1 MKSSPD
7 RFSSEVPTVEER
19 IRELE
24 DKSVEIIY
32 TDTQG
37 KIDKRK
43 MNKAIISNGAI
54 SRSLTFV

>member
-7 RFSSEVPTVEER
+7 RFSSELPAVEER
-19 IRELE
+19 IRELG

-32 TDTQG
+32 TDAQG

-43 MNKAIISNGAI
+43 MKKP
-54 SRSLTFV
+54 

>member
-1 MKSSPD
+1 MKSLPD
-7 RFSSEVPTVEER
+7 RFSSKLPNVEER
-19 IRELE
+19 NRELE

-37 KIDKRK
+37 KIDKGK
-43 MNKAIISNGAI
+43 MNKAIISYGTI